1 MGPLLQD
8 VRYGIRRLLRNP
20 GFTVVAVLSL
30 ALGIGAN
37 TAIFSVVN
45 TVLLRPLPYTNPD
58 ELMVVWEGNRQ
69 NSVSRSP
76 SSLLN
81 FLDWRDQNQVFEQMA
96 AIRASGLNLT
106 EGGEPE
112 RIQAMAA
119 SPSIFTL
126 LGAKAA
132 RGRTFLPYEE
142 KPGNEHV
149 VVLSHNLW
157 QGRFG
162 SDPNIVG
169 KDINLNGEKFNV
181 IGVMPADFQ
190 FEQVSL
196 WTPLTTDT
204 GQLSPTAARSRRMYL
219 VLARLKPG
227 VTMAQARID
236 MNTISE
242 RLAQKYPDAN
252 KGWGTN
258 VVSLHEQVVGII
270 RPALLLLFAVVGFIL
285 LIACANMANLLLA
298 RAASRQKE
306 VSIRLAVG
314 ASRVRLIRQ
323 FLTESVLLAM
333 LGGFLGLLF
342 TFAAKTVL
350 MTMLPANSPF
360 REQLS
365 IDGRVLAFT
374 LGVSVLTGM
383 IFGLLPALQASKP
396 NLNKTLK
403 EGGRSSIGT
412 GHHRIRSFLVVSEI
426 TLALMLLIGAGLVL
440 RSFLRLQQV
449 DTGLN
454 LKNVLAMQI
463 SLPQARYGEPQTQV
477 AFFQNLMQRLL
488 ALPNVEA
495 VSADSNPPLGTRR
508 NTTSFYVEGRPPITP
523 DQMHRA
529 EGHEITPN
537 YFQAM
542 GIPFLAGR
550 DFTDRDG
557 IGSPPV
563 VIINRALANR
573 FFPNEDPIGK
583 RISRSNPGESPLW
596 FSIIG
601 VAGDVKHAGLA
612 AEPGPQIYSSYYE
625 DPVPTMSLIVRTRA
639 NPTSVASSV
648 RNEIQKADSEIPV
661 FGVTTMEQLAS
672 ESIAP
677 NRITMLLLG
686 FFATVALVLAAVGI
700 YGIMAYSV
708 TQRTFEVGVRM
719 ALGARPLD
727 IIKMILKQGMI
738 LTVIGLGIGLLA
750 ALAVTRVLSSV
761 LFQVSATDLVT
772 FVTAPLVL
780 MAVALLACLVPAL
793 RATKVDPL
801 IALRYE

>member
-37 TAIFSVVN
+37 TAIYSVVN

-69 NSVSRSP
+69 SSISRSP

-81 FLDWRDQNQVFEQMA
+81 FIDWREQNQVFEQMA
-96 AIRASGLNLT
+96 AMRASGLNLT
-106 EGGEPE
+106 EGGEPQ

-119 SPSIFTL
+119 SPSIFAL

-132 RGRTFLPYEE
+132 RGRTFLPDEE
-142 KPGNEHV
+142 ELGNARV
-149 VVLSHNLW
+149 VVLSHDLW

-162 SDPNIVG
+162 SDENIVG
-169 KDINLNGEKFNV
+169 KDISLNGEKFNV
-181 IGVMPADFQ
+181 VGVMPADFQ

-227 VTMAQARID
+227 VTLAQARTD
-236 MNTISE
+236 MNAVSE
-242 RLAQKYPDAN
+242 RLAQQYPEADA
-252 KGWGTN
+252 GWGTN
-258 VVSLHEQVVGII
+258 ILPLHEQVVGAI
-270 RPALLLLFAVVGFIL
+270 RPALLLLFAVVAFIL

-306 VSIRLAVG
+306 VSIRLALG

-323 FLTESVLLAM
+323 LITESVLLAI
-333 LGGFLGLLF
+333 LGGGLGLVF
-342 TFAAKTVL
+342 TFVAKTFLVA
-350 MTMLPANSPF
+350 TLPANSPF
-360 REQLS
+360 RDQLS

-374 LGVSVLTGM
+374 LGVSVLTGI

-396 NLNKTLK
+396 NLNKTLR
-403 EGGRSSIGT
+403 EGGKSSLGS

-426 TLALMLLIGAGLVL
+426 TVALMLLIGAGLVL

-449 DTGLN
+449 DTGMN
-454 LKNVLAMQI
+454 VKNALAMQI
-463 SLPQARYGEPQTQV
+463 SLPQAKYGEPQLQV
-477 AFFQNLMQRLL
+477 AFFQNLLQRVS

-495 VSADSNPPLGTRR
+495 VSADSNPPLGARR
-508 NTTSFYVEGRPPITP
+508 NTISFFVEGRPPTTP
-523 DQMHRA
+523 EQMHRA

-537 YFQAM
+537 YFRAM
-542 GIPFLAGR
+542 GIAFLAGR

-583 RISRSNPGESPLW
+583 RISRTAPGENTLW
-596 FSIIG
+596 FSIVG
-601 VAGDVKHAGLA
+601 VASDVRHAGLA

-625 DPVPTMSLIVRTRA
+625 DPVPTMSLIVRTKA
-639 NPTSVASSV
+639 NPTSVALSV

-661 FGVTTMEQLAS
+661 FGVKTMEQLAS

-700 YGIMAYSV
+700 YGVMAYSV

-719 ALGARPLD
+719 ALGAQPRD

-738 LTVIGLGIGLLA
+738 LTLIGLAIGFLA
-750 ALAVTRVLSSV
+750 ALAATRVLSSV

-780 MAVALLACLVPAL
+780 MAVALLACLVPAR